1 MLAST
6 GGFSALTADR
16 GVGVGITDDESALLG
31 IDMPDN
37 VVLED
42 GSFEYQQ
49 RFWGFCTDGVYEYE
63 DQHLAT
69 ISDQSRDEEIQLDQE
84 SVSLQNGNE
93 DYPLLLDET
102 ITLTESGNGV
112 DIHVD
117 INCDADVEFGSWTAE
132 QVGSSTG
139 FAIEIETNDGPLT
152 VELERDIS
160 VICLDEDEEF
170 DGGDNDE
177 ETTEGT
183 FRVDDVDTE
192 ADGSSLQIEL
202 TNTAETSKTI
212 DAITVTEAGSA
223 TEIQNGNQPEAL
235 LNDGDAGEIDTRGQG
250 NLWEIG
256 ESEPV
261 DDSMPIESGEA
272 VALEIIGFQND
283 DGDTSLSGEHVILE
297 LEFGDEQQELIFE
310 VP

>member
-1 MLAST
+1 MNR
-6 GGFSALTADR
+6 FSCYYS
-16 GVGVGITDDESALLG
+16 E
-31 IDMPDN
+31 
-37 VVLED
+37 
-42 GSFEYQQ
+42 
-49 RFWGFCTDGVYEYE
+49 
-63 DQHLAT
+63 
-69 ISDQSRDEEIQLDQE
+69 
-84 SVSLQNGNE
+84 
-93 DYPLLLDET
+93 
-102 ITLTESGNGV
+102 
-112 DIHVD
+112 
-117 INCDADVEFGSWTAE
+117 
-132 QVGSSTG
+132 
-139 FAIEIETNDGPLT
+139 
-152 VELERDIS
+152 
-160 VICLDEDEEF
+160 
-170 DGGDNDE
+170 
-177 ETTEGT
+177 
-183 FRVDDVDTE
+183 
-192 ADGSSLQIEL
+192 
-202 TNTAETSKTI
+202 TI